1 MTLVDTNI
9 LVDVLLSDEAW
20 QAWSA
25 HMLDQL
31 AAQGPLFISDVV
43 YAELSSR
50 FDSEKQLESALADLD
65 VAHLRI
71 PVSAL
76 FAAGQAFQRY
86 RRAGG
91 PRLSILA
98 DFFIGAHAHVEGLP
112 ILTRDTRRYRTYFP
126 DVELIAPDR

>member
-1 MTLVDTNI
+1 LTLIDTNI
-9 LVDVLLSDEAW
+9 LVDVLLSDEVW
-20 QAWSA
+20 RTWSA
-25 HMLDQL
+25 QMLDQR
-31 AAQGPLFISDVV
+31 AAQGPLLVSDVV

-50 FDSEKQLESALADLD
+50 FDSEKQLRSALADLD
-65 VAHLRI
+65 VAHRRI
-71 PVSAL
+71 PLSAL

-98 DFFIGAHAHVEGLP
+98 DFFIGAHAHAEGLP

-126 DVELIAPDR
+126 GVELIAPSG